1 MMSKTAIRNPNR
13 TMEAD
18 GDQCVVFRDID
29 WKGYSTFLRVRGEQS
44 VPRMIYLDGS
54 LFLVS
59 PSFSHEYITER
70 LGWLVLVLVE
80 ELDMPCV
87 PSRSTTFRRRAKR
100 GGVEGDLSYY
110 LANESR
116 VRGKKQINVKIDPP
130 PDLAVE
136 VVRTHDA
143 DAALEVYRRV
153 RVPEVWVYEEE
164 LTILAIQ
171 PDGRYAPIP
180 RSLAFPILEA
190 SEITTWI
197 QKPRTQSE
205 TAWVKE
211 LRRWVA
217 EIIVPRYRHYL
228 EQQAARRAQQTD
240 E

>member
-1 MMSKTAIRNPNR
+1 MTTATATTERI
-13 TMEAD
+13 TEAD
-18 GDQCVVFRDID
+18 IDQCVVLRNIG
-29 WKGYSTFLRVRGEQS
+29 WKGYSSLLKMRGERAS
-44 VPRMIYLDGS
+44 PRMIYLDGS

-59 PSFSHEYITER
+59 PSFAHEYFTER

-80 ELDMPCV
+80 ELDIPCI
-87 PSRSTTFRRRAKR
+87 PSRSTTLRRRAKR

-116 VRGKKQINVKIDPP
+116 VRGKRRIDLRTDPP

-143 DAALEVYRRV
+143 DAAMEVYRRL
-153 RVPEVWVYEEE
+153 RVPEIWIYEEA
-164 LTILAIQ
+164 LTILTIQ
-171 PDGRYAPIP
+171 PDGRYAQAA
-180 RSLAFPILEA
+180 RSAAFPVLEA
-190 SEITTWI
+190 QEITTWI
-197 QKPRTQSE
+197 QKPGTDSE

-217 EIIVPRYRHYL
+217 TIIVPRYRQYL
-228 EQQAARRAQQTD
+228 AEQAAKGTQPTN